1 MFSTS
6 LASESDV
13 RFKKKKKKK
22 KASKVVA
29 GFPQTLSAK
38 HPRQHSILDRYRL
51 DMMNSW
57 ILECLGS
64 INDEYYSAIL
74 SNQYAAS
81 VCNKNTLS
89 CFTFYCIFCSV
100 LDILLQIILK
110 FITKTCLFNYT
121 ENFTTKKN
129 DFFK

>member
-22 KASKVVA
+22 ASKVVV

-81 VCNKNTLS
+81 VCN
-89 CFTFYCIFCSV
+89 
-100 LDILLQIILK
+100 
-110 FITKTCLFNYT
+110 
-121 ENFTTKKN
+121 ENMPI
-129 DFFK
+129 